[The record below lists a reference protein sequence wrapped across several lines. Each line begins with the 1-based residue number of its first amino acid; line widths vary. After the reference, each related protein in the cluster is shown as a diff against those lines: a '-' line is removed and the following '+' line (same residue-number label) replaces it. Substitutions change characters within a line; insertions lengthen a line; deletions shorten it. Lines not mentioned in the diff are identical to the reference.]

1 MTAETDTI
9 ERVAPFEEVACGD
22 PLWSLER
29 AAKYMDVSVH
39 QVRRFYQDQGLN
51 IVTLGPKLIRVR
63 KSDVEAFIASHYGQW
78 NKDCSAA
85 S

>member
-1 MTAETDTI
+1 MAVDTNTPLERIAPI
-9 ERVAPFEEVACGD
+9 EEMDDGD

-39 QVRRFYQDQGLN
+39 QVRRFYQDQDLK

-63 KSDVEAFIASHYGQW
+63 KSDVEAFIASHYGHW
-78 NKDCSAA
+78 NNKA